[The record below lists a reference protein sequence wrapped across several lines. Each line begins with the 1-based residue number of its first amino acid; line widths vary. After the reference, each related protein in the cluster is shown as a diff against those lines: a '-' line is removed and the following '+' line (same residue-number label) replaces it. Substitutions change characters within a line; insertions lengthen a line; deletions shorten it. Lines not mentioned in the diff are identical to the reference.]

1 VVNILEMI
9 VDQAQ
14 VIVLNGVGSVGKSST
29 AQELQKITMQP
40 FLHIAMDQ
48 FIDTLPPRLIGDPAG
63 LVFETVDEG
72 GRPSVVITTGPD
84 FQRVMTG
91 MRHAI
96 AAMADEGNNLIVD
109 DVLLADEA
117 RQYRALLSRHALRFV
132 GFHAPL
138 EVLERRE
145 RDRGDR
151 LAGLARGQYDRVHR
165 DIAYDLEIDTAAL
178 TPAQAAQAIRD
189 AFGL

>member
-1 VVNILEMI
+1 

-29 AQELQKITMQP
+29 AQELQKITTRP
-40 FLHIAMDQ
+40 FLHVAMDQ
-48 FIDTLPPRLIGDPAG
+48 FIDMLPPRLVGDPGG
-63 LVFETVDEG
+63 LLFETIDDG
-72 GRPSVVITTGPD
+72 GMPSVVITTGPD
-84 FQRVMTG
+84 FLRVMSG

-96 AAMADEGNNLIVD
+96 AALADQGNNLIVD
-109 DVLLADEA
+109 DVLQADEA
-117 RQYRALLSRHALRFV
+117 RQYRALLSRHALLFV
-132 GFHAPL
+132 GLHAPL

-145 RDRGDR
+145 RERGDR
-151 LAGLARGQYDRVHR
+151 HIGLARGQYERVHA
-165 DIAYDLEIDTAAL
+165 DIAYDLEIDTAVL